1 MICFIIY
8 LPNEGEHMRV
18 VINLNTEEKKVSSI
32 YQVDVLMELNS
43 GLVEIGNIPEDLL
56 GQLQDKRPQYTI
68 TYRIEA

>member
-1 MICFIIY
+1 
-8 LPNEGEHMRV
+8 MRV
-18 VINLNTEEKKVSSI
+18 VINLTKNETKVSSI

-68 TYRIEA
+68 TYKIGA